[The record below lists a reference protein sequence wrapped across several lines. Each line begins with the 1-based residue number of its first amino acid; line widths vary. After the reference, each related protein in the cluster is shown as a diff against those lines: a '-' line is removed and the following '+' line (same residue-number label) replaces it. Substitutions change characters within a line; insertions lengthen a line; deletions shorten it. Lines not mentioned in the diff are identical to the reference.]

1 MFSHLFS
8 SYTSRKIVI
17 NFEVKRSVGE
27 GGEVVTDKQHSSAIL
42 NTFAGMYP
50 PIRRTDKQT
59 NRKRDKQTNRQT
71 NKHTN
76 KQTNRQTDNLL
87 RTKLLHNLI

>member
-42 NTFAGMYP
+42 NTFAGMYL

-59 NRKRDKQTNRQT
+59 TFLCLAIVRLVGNGPLALVPSPAFVFITF
-71 NKHTN
+71 
-76 KQTNRQTDNLL
+76 
-87 RTKLLHNLI
+87 TK